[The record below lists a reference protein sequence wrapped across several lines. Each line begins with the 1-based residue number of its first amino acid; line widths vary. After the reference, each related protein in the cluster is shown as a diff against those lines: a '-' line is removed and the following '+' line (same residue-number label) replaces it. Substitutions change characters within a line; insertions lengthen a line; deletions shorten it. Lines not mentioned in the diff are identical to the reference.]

1 MKNNIINFRK
11 DNVAEGITLEIE
23 RSEEFYK
30 KAKELSEFVQSLPLS
45 SSDNK
50 KLIELMVNQTLA
62 AEKSGF
68 DFGVKLSKDML
79 NVVKGEKA

>member
-1 MKNNIINFRK
+1 MKDNIINFSK
-11 DNVAEGITLEIE
+11 DNAVEGITLEIE

-30 KAKELSEFVQSLPLS
+30 KAKELSDLVQSLPLS
-45 SSDNK
+45 SSDNQ

-79 NVVKGEKA
+79 NAVKGEKA

>member
-1 MKNNIINFRK
+1 MKDNIINFSK
-11 DNVAEGITLEIE
+11 DNAVEGITLEIE

-30 KAKELSEFVQSLPLS
+30 KAKELSDLVQSLPLS
-45 SSDNK
+45 SSDNQ

-68 DFGVKLSKDML
+68 DFGVKLSKDMR
-79 NVVKGEKA
+79 NAVKGEKA

>member
-1 MKNNIINFRK
+1 MK
-11 DNVAEGITLEIE
+11 DNVINFSKDNAVEGITLEIE

-30 KAKELSEFVQSLPLS
+30 KAKELSDFVQSLPLS

-50 KLIELMVNQTLA
+50 VLIELMVNQTLA

-68 DFGVKLSKDML
+68 DFGVKLSKDLL
-79 NVVKGEKA
+79 NAVKGEKA

>member
-1 MKNNIINFRK
+1 MKDNIINFSK
-11 DNVAEGITLEIE
+11 DNAVEGITLEIE

-30 KAKELSEFVQSLPLS
+30 KAKELSDFVQSLPLS
-45 SSDNK
+45 SSDNQ

-79 NVVKGEKA
+79 NAVKGEKA